1 MHRRTRAVIVASGL
15 LSFACAT
22 GPPAA
27 LESLTDFVV
36 DGTTTRTELAA
47 RLGSPAGYFE
57 QERIAVYFLGYRLAP
72 DGFGQFRQVP
82 SVNITRPG
90 FRNCAAEGDCER
102 QLILQYDHSDL
113 VVRHVLR

>member
-1 MHRRTRAVIVASGL
+1 MRAVIVASSF

-22 GPPAA
+22 TAPPA

-36 DGTTTRTELAA
+36 DGTTTRTEVAA

-57 QERIAVYFLGYRLAP
+57 QERIAVYYLGYRLAV
-72 DGFGQFRQVP
+72 DGFGQFKEIP
-82 SVNITRPG
+82 SVNMTRPG
-90 FRNCAAEGDCER
+90 FRNCAAGGDCQR
-102 QLILQYDHSDL
+102 QLILQYDDSDL